1 MIPLVSLS
9 PLPFI
14 LTPTSQT
21 TKPKTNTTTSNQNTK
36 DESLQ
41 VKFLTYVLEHASRLA
56 DAQRGD
62 GKMTWLL
69 DFEGYALRNAPTI
82 KTSLA
87 VLATLQNH
95 YPERLGAAVCY
106 HAPSLF
112 SVTWR
117 VCVRGLF
124 VFVLLRCV

>member
-1 MIPLVSLS
+1 MGFFFLLGDKHAP
-9 PLPFI
+9 
-14 LTPTSQT
+14 T
-21 TKPKTNTTTSNQNTK
+21 TKPTTQNQTPKNTQTKPKNSNQNTK

-56 DAQRGD
+56 DAQRV

-117 VCVRGLF
+117 V
-124 VFVLLRCV
+124 RCCKGSS